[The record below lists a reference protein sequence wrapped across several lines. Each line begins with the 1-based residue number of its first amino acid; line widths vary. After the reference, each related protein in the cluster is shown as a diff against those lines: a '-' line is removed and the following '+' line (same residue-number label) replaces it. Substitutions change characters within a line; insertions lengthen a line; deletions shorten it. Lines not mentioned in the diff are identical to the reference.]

1 MKKGFVFLLAV
12 AGTLACATTKPK
24 VPTRDTN
31 VITESEINAAKVSN
45 AFEAVDRLR
54 PAYLRSRGRTR
65 PNAGASAFARI
76 YLDGQPYGDI
86 STLRNIQIGQ
96 VREIHYYSGSEAM
109 TRFGSQTGN
118 GVIEIISR

>member
-1 MKKGFVFLLAV
+1 MKKLYVVFIAASL
-12 AGTLACATTKPK
+12 GCASAPAKG
-24 VPTRDTN
+24 PTRDSN
-31 VITESEINAAKVSN
+31 VITEAELEAVKVSN

-65 PNAGASAFARI
+65 PNAGVSAFPTI

-96 VREIHYYSGSEAM
+96 VREIHYYGTADAM
-109 TRFGSQTGN
+109 TRFGSQRAT